1 MPVSEWNVPQ
11 RRNQRDK
18 AQQYGALFDFDSP
31 MMRIKSTKV
40 IPSNAADKNVKK
52 NLWGKMTI
60 SKNDTIYLTAAY
72 LVGGN

>member
-1 MPVSEWNVPQ
+1 
-11 RRNQRDK
+11 
-18 AQQYGALFDFDSP
+18 

-60 SKNDTIYLTAAY
+60 SKNYTIYLTAAY
-72 LVGGN
+72 LVGEN